1 MKKLLVIPFL
11 MFGLLA
17 NAQTAREIIKKADEK
32 MRGTES
38 AITEMTITIVRPKW
52 SREMT
57 LKTWSKGE
65 ELSLSL
71 IKSPAKEKGITFLKR
86 HKEIWNWMPAIERT
100 IKLPPSMMMQS
111 WMGTDFTNDDLVRES
126 STLNDYDQKLVGDS
140 TILGRKC
147 WKIQLDPLPD
157 APVVW
162 GKIIAF
168 VEQTD
173 YIQLRAE
180 MYDEDGFLINTMN
193 SSDIKE
199 MGGKML
205 AAKMEMI
212 PEEKPGN
219 KTVMQITS
227 IEFDKPMEDSFFST
241 SNMKRIKQ

>member
-1 MKKLLVIPFL
+1 
-11 MFGLLA
+11 
-17 NAQTAREIIKKADEK
+17 
-32 MRGTES
+32 
-38 AITEMTITIVRPKW
+38 
-52 SREMT
+52 
-57 LKTWSKGE
+57 
-65 ELSLSL
+65 
-71 IKSPAKEKGITFLKR
+71 
-86 HKEIWNWMPAIERT
+86 MPAIERT

-126 STLNDYDQKLVGDS
+126 STLNDYNQKLIGDS
-140 TILGRKC
+140 VILERKC

-168 VEQTD
+168 VDQTD

-193 SSDIKE
+193 SSDIRQ
-199 MGGKML
+199 MDGKKL

-219 KTVMQITS
+219 KTVMKITS
-227 IEFDKPMEDSFFST
+227 IEFDKPMEDSFLHVQHEENQVVMNLKLHGGTFGGIDAEPS
-241 SNMKRIKQ
+241 SRWVRSSSQWFFPL